1 MRKYFESIDLK
12 SISDPSLPL
21 KQTTGEVGNNTQ
33 ALPQQP
39 VLTQNSV
46 SEPAPAPAPTVAPT
60 APQATPKNTPSEMD
74 AIEKGTDLDNPMDS
88 VMKPLFSGSLSVS
101 NLMSIVELAGEML
114 KENGDDCIEL
124 LIEQCKLMGL
134 KDEDEN
140 TIYNIIYML
149 KKSDLN
155 VEDTLIQLYKFAKIV
170 GINDKEADRHFAK
183 LTEGKESK
191 VSAESD

>member
-1 MRKYFESIDLK
+1 
-12 SISDPSLPL
+12 
-21 KQTTGEVGNNTQ
+21 
-33 ALPQQP
+33 
-39 VLTQNSV
+39 
-46 SEPAPAPAPTVAPT
+46 
-60 APQATPKNTPSEMD
+60 MD

-140 TIYNIIYML
+140 TIYNIIDML
-149 KKSDLN
+149 KKSDCH
-155 VEDTLIQLYKFAKIV
+155 T
-170 GINDKEADRHFAK
+170 
-183 LTEGKESK
+183 
-191 VSAESD
+191 

>member
-1 MRKYFESIDLK
+1 MKAFQAEIANPLNFMRKYFESIDLK

-39 VLTQNSV
+39 VLTPNSV

-101 NLMSIVELAGEML
+101 NLMSIVE
-114 KENGDDCIEL
+114 
-124 LIEQCKLMGL
+124 
-134 KDEDEN
+134 
-140 TIYNIIYML
+140 
-149 KKSDLN
+149 
-155 VEDTLIQLYKFAKIV
+155 
-170 GINDKEADRHFAK
+170 
-183 LTEGKESK
+183 
-191 VSAESD
+191 